1 MTYETLK
8 QEVIKEA
15 LKDPAGFI
23 VDQFQEGK
31 TLHDSRLN
39 IYNLQDN
46 PTIVRMQD
54 RVDIELD
61 FVVWNVPVGHVEK
74 MQVGGHSTPTE
85 GEEGLTWE
93 RDWIKYFTPRKIEG
107 DPRRICATALTDAV
121 EGWKFAVDHWHL
133 NYLPTFAWFFPYG
146 IRGGQRHPNTV
157 LAIDNLPAEEEEAQ

>member
-23 VDQFQEGK
+23 IDQFQEGK

-46 PTIVRMQD
+46 PAIVRMQD
-54 RVDIELD
+54 RANIELD
-61 FVVWNVPVGHVEK
+61 FMVWNIPYGHVEK
-74 MQVGGHSTPTE
+74 LQVGGHSVQS
-85 GEEGLTWE
+85 GETLTWE
-93 RDWIKYFTPRKIEG
+93 RDWIKYFTPHKIEG
-107 DPRRICATALTDAV
+107 DPRRVCATALTDAV
-121 EGWKFAVDHWHL
+121 EGWQFAVDHWHL

-146 IRGGQRHPNTV
+146 IRGAQHYPNTV
-157 LAIDNLPAEEEEAQ
+157 LAIDNLATEEEEEE

>member
-23 VDQFQEGK
+23 IDQFQERK

-54 RVDIELD
+54 RGDIELD
-61 FVVWNVPVGHVEK
+61 FMVWNVPVGYVEK
-74 MQVGGHSTPTE
+74 LQVGGHSVE
-85 GEEGLTWE
+85 SGETLTWE
-93 RDWIKYFTPRKIEG
+93 RDWIKYYTPRKIEG

-121 EGWKFAVDHWHL
+121 EGWQWLADHWHL

-146 IRGGQRHPNTV
+146 IRGAQRRPNTV
-157 LAIDNLPAEEEEAQ
+157 LAIDNLATEEEEEE